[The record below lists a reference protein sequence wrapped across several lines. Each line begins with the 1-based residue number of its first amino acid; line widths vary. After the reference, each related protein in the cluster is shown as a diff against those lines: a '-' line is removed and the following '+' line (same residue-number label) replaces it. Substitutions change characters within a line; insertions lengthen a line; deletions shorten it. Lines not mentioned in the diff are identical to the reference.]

1 MSGKRSFYTAYD
13 RDQVAKW
20 KSAIAESRRQ
30 QRNRRGERRRGIQAM
45 TGVGMVRLQPS
56 VPASRGG
63 PNRKAQHEHCGNAR
77 ASRPRA

>member
-30 QRNRRGERRRGIQAM
+30 QRNRRGGAEQEG
-45 TGVGMVRLQPS
+45 TT
-56 VPASRGG
+56 
-63 PNRKAQHEHCGNAR
+63 
-77 ASRPRA
+77 